1 MVKAAE
7 KTKKLTE
14 KEKIAKA
21 AKLEKEKAAKQK
33 ALEKEKAAKK
43 AEKEKAA
50 KQKAL
55 EKEKAAKQKAL
66 EKEKAAKQKALEK
79 AAKQKALEKVKTK
92 PKVVKVKKEP
102 KAVKTKREP
111 KEKQKGDKS
120 KLLHLVAHAGNVTY
134 NHRLKEGTPVID
146 IHDLS
151 KTTSKKKKTTF
162 ITGLAASTLGLN
174 ATSSTELLEKAKENF
189 SGLLN
194 PETTSE
200 NENADMMDEDDK
212 SQLE

>member
-7 KTKKLTE
+7 KPKKLTE
-14 KEKIAKA
+14 KEKAVKA

-33 ALEKEKAAKK
+33 ALEKERAAKK

-66 EKEKAAKQKALEK
+66 EKERTAKQKALEK
-79 AAKQKALEKVKTK
+79 EKAAKEKARLEKTKTK
-92 PKVVKVKKEP
+92 PKKEP
-102 KAVKTKREP
+102 KEKPKKEP
-111 KEKQKGDKS
+111 KEKQVKNKIDKS
-120 KLLHLVAHAGNVTY
+120 KLLHLIAHAGNVTY

-162 ITGLAASTLGLN
+162 VTGMAASTLGLN
-174 ATSSTELLEKAKENF
+174 GTSSTELLDKAKENF
-189 SGLLN
+189 SELLN
-194 PETTSE
+194 PQTQT
-200 NENADMMDEDDK
+200 DDMDEDEQ
-212 SQLE
+212 SQLG